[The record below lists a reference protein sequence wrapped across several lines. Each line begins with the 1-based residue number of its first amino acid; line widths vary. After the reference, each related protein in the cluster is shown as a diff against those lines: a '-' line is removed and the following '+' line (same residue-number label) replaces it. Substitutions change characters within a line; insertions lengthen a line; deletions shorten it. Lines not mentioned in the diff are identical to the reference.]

1 MERILLVDNERAL
14 KAALATALRQD
25 GYEVAL
31 ADTAEQALELAGH
44 TPFALV
50 VTEARLRTMDGLDL
64 FRRIRERQPQAAG
77 LVATAYGSLPPAVEA
92 LRLGCADYLTKPF
105 EIADLRQA
113 IKRALAARRRAEG
126 AASPFRTAA
135 VPHELLAG
143 PGEAKWVRDLWAIGP
158 GRRGV
163 LFAAEP
169 AAGREVL
176 RALVR
181 AEASHRSRPRPVLA
195 SVAAWLDEGLDA
207 FFGVVDVAGRVLRF
221 AASGRVTARLCG
233 AGFGTDVLTGRH
245 DDIGV
250 AIEPSDRLLVASA
263 GAAPTD
269 PSGSLED
276 AENLRAGAC
285 LRVDVGALV
294 RGLAEETMTLQA
306 PCSPDDIIERSE
318 AVAGEAG
325 LDEGDTFRVATAVC
339 EAVAN
344 AARHAYEGRDG
355 LIEVRYLQT
364 PHDLLVEVRDTG
376 RGFDLAATE
385 PLTADAGD
393 SERESGRGFLMMRGL
408 MDAVEVDSAAGRGTT
423 VRMEKGRAQ
432 C

>member
-1 MERILLVDNERAL
+1 MERIVLVDNERAL

-31 ADTAEQALELAGH
+31 ADTGEQALELAEH
-44 TPFALV
+44 TPLDLV
-50 VTEARLRTMDGLDL
+50 VTEARLRGMDGLDL
-64 FRRIRERQPQAAG
+64 FRRIRERQPQVAG
-77 LVATAYGSLPPAVEA
+77 LVVTAYGSLPSAVEA

-105 EIADLRQA
+105 QIAELRRA
-113 IKRALAARRRAEG
+113 IGRALGERRRADG
-126 AASPFRTAA
+126 AASPFRVAA

-143 PGEAKWVRDLWAIGP
+143 PGETRWMRDLWAIGP

-163 LFAAEP
+163 LFAAVP

-181 AEASHRSRPRPVLA
+181 AEASHRPRPRPVLA
-195 SVAAWLDEGLDA
+195 SAGAWLGEGLDA
-207 FFGVVDVAGRVLRF
+207 FYGIVDVPGRVLRF
-221 AASGRVTARLCG
+221 AASGGVTAHLWG

-245 DDIGV
+245 DDIGM
-250 AIEPSDRLLVASA
+250 AIEASDRLLVASA
-263 GAAPTD
+263 GATPTD
-269 PSGSLED
+269 PNGSLED
-276 AENLRAGAC
+276 VESLRAGAC

-294 RGLAEETMTLQA
+294 RGLEEETVTLRP

-325 LDEGDTFRVATAVC
+325 LDEADTFRVATAVA

-344 AARHAYEGRDG
+344 AERHAYDGGDG

-376 RGFDLAATE
+376 RGFDPAATD
-385 PLTADAGD
+385 PLTAGAG
-393 SERESGRGFLMMRGL
+393 ELEGESGRGFLMMRRL
-408 MDAVEVDSAAGRGTT
+408 MDAVEVDSATGRGTT